1 MAIFGD
7 SVSRETYEAERDRRL
22 AVEAQLDQ
30 SLARYDKLV
39 DQIIDLKRHDYGMNP
54 VGFDPATLD
63 PSHGLGVQTMA
74 AVEEFAGGDP
84 ELRRYLVGVA
94 WSEHNRRAGMD
105 AETRDA
111 EIAALIMEGDQ

>member
-7 SVSRETYEAERDRRL
+7 SVSREMYEAERERREN
-22 AVEAQLDQ
+22 AEALIRDMTLQYAD
-30 SLARYDKLV
+30 LV
-39 DQIIDLKRHDYGMNP
+39 KQIVDLKRHDYGMNP

-63 PSHGLGVQTMA
+63 PTHGLGVQTMS

-94 WSEHNRRAGMD
+94 WSEHGRRSDMD
-105 AETRDA
+105 PESRDS